1 MNVFS
6 RMSAQRRLVLLG
18 IFFST
23 VLIVMIS
30 ALAMFSINDNLN
42 KCYKYFG
49 QIITKSLAVETVELT
64 RGLSEANLK
73 NALRTHAVSILDSND
88 DMAYIEYKDNNANII
103 FSSKDLSQNKKRH
116 PRITVTSPIISYNTD
131 GQHIIGSVTVG
142 LTGKIIDEVTA
153 MTRLSLLVAFI
164 ICWLTIGLI
173 IIMNL
178 LIATRE
184 LKSLYDGVKRLSSG
198 EFGYKIEIKN
208 ASREVR
214 ELYKAFNDMSE
225 RLHVYNE
232 SSVETLM
239 LERNKFE
246 AILMSIANGVIVCD
260 SRDMVLLVNE
270 HAKSLLD
277 VSDSEILNTNLQQ
290 YCDNNGIDAFKE
302 KIEEFKNTPIS
313 QMADKPLEFNI
324 EVSEKILKTVIS
336 PMFLNSG
343 DYVGYI
349 IVLIDVTKEVE
360 MDRLRSQF
368 VSNVSHELRTPVTVL
383 RTYADTLAS
392 MGEEFDIN
400 TQKEFLGIMNKEI
413 IRLHDMVNDILDFSR
428 YEAGNTKLEKEMRDI
443 SELVQECVNRANIL
457 AREKHLELVVMIE
470 PNLPQIPINYDS
482 IMRALMNLLTNAIKY
497 SPDNSVIKVRAE
509 KMNDYIIL
517 AVTDEGP
524 GISEEN
530 QKRVFERFFR
540 VENSAH
546 TVKGTGL
553 GLHLV
558 KISVENHHK
567 GEVFVHSKLGEGS
580 TFGFKLPTAEKLIE
594 LEDEYVNGSVQN

>member
-1 MNVFS
+1 
-6 RMSAQRRLVLLG
+6 MSAQRRLVLLG
-18 IFFST
+18 FLFST
-23 VLIVMIS
+23 ILIILIS
-30 ALAMFSINDNLN
+30 MLAIFSINDNLD
-42 KCYKYFG
+42 KSYKYFG
-49 QIITKSLAVETVELT
+49 QIISKSLAVESSELT
-64 RGLSEANLK
+64 RGLSRISIK
-73 NALRTHAVSILDSND
+73 KTLRTHAVSILESNED
-88 DMAYIEYKDNNANII
+88 IAFIEYKDNDSGILY
-103 FSSKDLSQNKKRH
+103 SSKNDNMCKRRT
-116 PRITVTSPIISYNTD
+116 PRITVTSPIISYEN
-131 GQHIIGSVTVG
+131 GNQHIIGTVSVG
-142 LTGKIIDEVTA
+142 LTGSIIDEVNS
-153 MTRLSLLVAFI
+153 MTRLSLMIAFI

-184 LKSLYDGVKRLSSG
+184 LKSLYDGVKKLSSG
-198 EFGYKIEIKN
+198 EFGYKIQIKN

-225 RLHVYNE
+225 RLHAYNE
-232 SSVETLM
+232 NSIETLT

-260 SRDMVLLVNE
+260 SSDTVQLVNE
-270 HAKSLLD
+270 HAKNLLD
-277 VSDSEILNTNLQQ
+277 VSDDEILKTNIQQ

-313 QMADKPLEFNI
+313 QMSDKPLEFNI
-324 EVSEKILKTVIS
+324 EVSEKVLKSVIS

-383 RTYADTLAS
+383 RTYADTLSS
-392 MGEEFDIN
+392 MGDEFDYN
-400 TQKEFLGIMNKEI
+400 TQKEFLDIINKEV

-428 YEAGNTKLEKEMRDI
+428 YEAGNVKLEKEMRDV
-443 SELVQECVNRANIL
+443 SELVQECVDRAHIL
-457 AREKHLELVVMIE
+457 SKEKHLEFVVMIE
-470 PNLPQIPINYDS
+470 PNLPLIPINYDS
-482 IMRALMNLLTNAIKY
+482 ITRALMNLITNAIKY
-497 SPDNSVIKVRAE
+497 SNDNTTIKVRAE
-509 KMNDYIIL
+509 RFNDYIVM
-517 AVTDEGP
+517 AVSDQGC

-530 QKRVFERFFR
+530 QKKVFDRFYR

-558 KISVENHHK
+558 KIAIEKHHK
-567 GEVFVHSKLGEGS
+567 GEVFVHSKPGEGS
-580 TFGFKLPTAEKLIE
+580 TFGFKLPTAEKLAE
-594 LEDEYVNGSVQN
+594 LEDDYVNSELAK